1 MSKVTQNL
9 QDNNNISQDE
19 LQYLEDKA
27 KQAQESEDEIEAD
40 NMAYY
45 QEILDDPSNEKLATI
60 VINLLEYMQGSTQ
73 AYLTN
78 QATCLALVDVLQK
91 KHIFL
96 PEEFYESLKIQTE
109 AVSKG
114 FQEALKESIDKEG
127 LSKPE

>member
-27 KQAQESEDEIEAD
+27 RQAQESEDEIEAD

-96 PEEFYESLKIQTE
+96 DRKS
-109 AVSKG
+109 VV
-114 FQEALKESIDKEG
+114 
-127 LSKPE
+127 

>member
-27 KQAQESEDEIEAD
+27 RQAQESEDEIEAD

-91 KHIFL
+91 KHIFS